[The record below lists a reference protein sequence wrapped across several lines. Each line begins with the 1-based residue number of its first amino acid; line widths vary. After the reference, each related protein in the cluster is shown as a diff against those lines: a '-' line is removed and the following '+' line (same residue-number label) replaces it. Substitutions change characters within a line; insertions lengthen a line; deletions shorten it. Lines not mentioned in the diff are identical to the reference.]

1 MRTTLKYVASAACL
15 LGLVAPRVSAQTATW
30 YISTYT
36 SEMLVW
42 DEASEEIIDR
52 IQMNRPISNG
62 VQLNEAKSLMYVGD
76 ASGQHIQV
84 VDIAGREVIDE
95 ITLTHDSVVVR
106 IDGFAPHPSDA
117 RAIILAKSYTKLID
131 RYSVEGPFLLDYD
144 IESKQVT
151 DTLPWPG
158 GEIRERVNFRFSPDG
173 ESLYFFT
180 DDIIA
185 VDATSFEEVD
195 RWELSQ
201 PLEPGLGRANFG
213 TNSNTYDDPGVAT
226 SLIRMQDPVHGRAM
240 MVIASVRLSEKDVEF
255 FSIGPPQP
263 LSAFVLAPGGE
274 KGYALYSA
282 PQTSE
287 YEFWEFDL
295 VDKRVAR
302 RVRFE
307 GRARMG
313 LEASADGTKLYVH
326 VAGNTIDVYDTETLT
341 YQHTVEFDEDMTLGN
356 VAIIPGDE

>member
-1 MRTTLKYVASAACL
+1 
-15 LGLVAPRVSAQTATW
+15 
-30 YISTYT
+30 
-36 SEMLVW
+36 
-42 DEASEEIIDR
+42 
-52 IQMNRPISNG
+52 
-62 VQLNEAKSLMYVGD
+62 
-76 ASGQHIQV
+76 
-84 VDIAGREVIDE
+84 
-95 ITLTHDSVVVR
+95 
-106 IDGFAPHPSDA
+106 
-117 RAIILAKSYTKLID
+117 
-131 RYSVEGPFLLDYD
+131 
-144 IESKQVT
+144 
-151 DTLPWPG
+151 
-158 GEIRERVNFRFSPDG
+158 
-173 ESLYFFT
+173 
-180 DDIIA
+180 
-185 VDATSFEEVD
+185 
-195 RWELSQ
+195 
-201 PLEPGLGRANFG
+201 
-213 TNSNTYDDPGVAT
+213 
-226 SLIRMQDPVHGRAM
+226 M

-263 LSAFVLAPGGE
+263 LSEFVIAPGGE

-356 VAIIPGDE
+356 MAIIPGDA